1 MTFGERKYY
10 PVCYQIPK
18 AVQIIFDMLDIDVEV
33 DISNGIPCWEIVGLP
48 DTSIRESKERV
59 RTAIRNSGFELYSRK
74 YIINLSPA
82 NIRKDGAILD
92 LAIAVGGDG
101 SFLQMVRKCDFDE
114 KIKYIG
120 VHTGTLGFSQEEDIL
135 NVFVPIITLIQEEY
149 MKNIPDKKVKI
160 Y

>member
-1 MTFGERKYY
+1 MEKKLQERGY
-10 PVCYQIPK
+10 I
-18 AVQIIFDMLDIDVEV
+18 L
-33 DISNGIPCWEIVGLP
+33 
-48 DTSIRESKERV
+48 SKD
-59 RTAIRNSGFELYSRK
+59 SF
-74 YIINLSPA
+74 
-82 NIRKDGAILD
+82 D
-92 LAIAVGGDG
+92 LAIEVGGDG